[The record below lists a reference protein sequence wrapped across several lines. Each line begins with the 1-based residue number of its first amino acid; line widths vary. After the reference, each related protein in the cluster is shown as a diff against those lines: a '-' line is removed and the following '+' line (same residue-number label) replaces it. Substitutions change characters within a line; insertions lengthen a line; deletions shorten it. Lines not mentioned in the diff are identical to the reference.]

1 MEYMMER
8 TFERTISRNSNSEA
22 VQLQFLDVWEFLG
35 TLSVRWSSGFGAG
48 VQVWGLLLRVLRV
61 AVTYL
66 RILKWSREASPI
78 PAPPSLANM
87 LQC

>member
-1 MEYMMER
+1 MMER
-8 TFERTISRNSNSEA
+8 TFERTISQNFNSEA
-22 VQLQFLDVWEFLG
+22 VQLQFSDVWEFLG

-48 VQVWGLLLRVLRV
+48 VQVWGLILRVLHV

-66 RILKWSREASPI
+66 RILQWSREASPT
-78 PAPPSLANM
+78 PDLPSLANM